1 MINTIPPGDQS
12 RTHIIGRSQGYA
24 GLAVHFTT
32 VVDPVAEA
40 ETPCLRTAWLPT
52 PDQLAKLNA
61 GASVVIELINVTR
74 HPPIMVNVGDAPEV
88 V

>member
-24 GLAVHFTT
+24 GLAVHFST
-32 VVDPVAEA
+32 VIDGPSQL

-61 GASVVIELINVTR
+61 GASIVIELIKVTQ
-74 HPPIMVNVGDAPEV
+74 HPPIMVDVGDAPEAV
-88 V
+88 